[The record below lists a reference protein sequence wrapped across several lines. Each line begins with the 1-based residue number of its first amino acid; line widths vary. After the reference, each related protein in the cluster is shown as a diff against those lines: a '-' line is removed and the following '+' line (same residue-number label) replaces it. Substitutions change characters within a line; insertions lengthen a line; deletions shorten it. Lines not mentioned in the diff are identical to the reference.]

1 MSDNYTRLA
10 DTIANDEG
18 KAYVTIDGSNREMF
32 EAQSIRAQIDLIVQE
47 RRIRGHKMTQ
57 HKVVGANGTGSLTM
71 YFMNSQHLNNFIEY
85 MRTGRWKPLKLQT
98 RNEDPQST
106 VGKHEVVMNNVIL
119 ATIPVTAMEESD
131 DPITFDS
138 DFTFD
143 GIENLSSF
151 QLPANYR

>member
-1 MSDNYTRLA
+1 MA
-10 DTIANDEG
+10 I
-18 KAYVTIDGSNREMF
+18 
-32 EAQSIRAQIDLIVQE
+32 
-47 RRIRGHKMTQ
+47 
-57 HKVVGANGTGSLTM
+57 TM
-71 YFMNSQHLNNFIEY
+71 YFMNSQQLNSFIEY

-98 RNEDPQST
+98 WNEDPQST
-106 VGKHEVVMNNVIL
+106 VGRQEVVMSNVIL

-143 GIENLSSF
+143 GVENLSSF